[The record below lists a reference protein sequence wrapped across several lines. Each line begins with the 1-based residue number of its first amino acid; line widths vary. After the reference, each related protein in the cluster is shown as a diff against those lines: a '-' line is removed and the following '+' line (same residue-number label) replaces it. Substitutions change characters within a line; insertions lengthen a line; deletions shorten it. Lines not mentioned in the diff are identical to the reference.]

1 MHKIISGI
9 NWEQCIL
16 SRLLIVSNRLP
27 ISIVKREGKLCFQG
41 SAGGLATGLGS
52 FYKSYESLWIGWPGV
67 TLEKISKEEK
77 EEIGEKLTAESCYPI
92 FLPQK
97 DFENH
102 YYGFCNKTIWPLF
115 HYFPLYTIHDE
126 NFWEAYK
133 RVNEAFCDV
142 VAKIAEPKDIIWVH
156 DYHLMLL
163 PKLIREKL
171 QDTTIGFF
179 LHIPFPSF
187 EIFRLLPYRKEI
199 LEGLL
204 GADLIGFHTY
214 DYCRHFFHS
223 VSRILGYEH
232 SFGQITADKRVIRV
246 DTFPMGIDYERF
258 AGTRDNPEVQKE
270 ISSIREKAGKVE
282 ERKIILSI
290 DRLDYT
296 KGIPQRLE
304 AFDLFLE
311 NNPEYKEKVAMIL
324 VANPSRTGIEHY
336 MEIKKQVD
344 ELVGKINGKHG
355 TISWMPI
362 WYLYRFL
369 SFNPLVALYNIADV
383 AFVTPLRDGMNLI
396 AKEFIAT
403 KTDGKGV
410 LILSEMA
417 GATNELGEA
426 ITVNP
431 NDKEEVAEAI
441 KEALEMPDEEQI
453 ERNSIM
459 QKRLKRY
466 NVMRWASDFM
476 ERLHQI
482 KEIQQELQ
490 ARRLSYEMTK
500 KLISDY
506 LKSNKRLILLDYDG
520 TLVYFAKKPE
530 KAKPD
535 EKILRLLEAL
545 AEAPKNEVVI
555 ISGRDKETL
564 EKWFGGLNVGLVAE
578 HGVWIKEK
586 KEEKYEMLEPLR
598 DDWKEEIRSILEL
611 YVDRT
616 PGSFIE
622 EKEFSLVWHY
632 RKADPELASMRAREL
647 KDALLHLVAN
657 LNLGV
662 LEGSKV
668 MEIKSAGI
676 NKGMITLHWLSKEKW
691 DFILAIGDDW
701 TDEDIFAVLP
711 EAAYSIKVGLGPSQA
726 RFNLDSVTDVR
737 FLLEELTRL

>member
-1 MHKIISGI
+1 MGK
-9 NWEQCIL
+9 
-16 SRLLIVSNRLP
+16 LLIVSNRLP
-27 ISIVKREGKLCFQG
+27 ISVVKKRGGKLGFQG

-52 FYKSYESLWIGWPGV
+52 FYKSYQSLWIGWPGV
-67 TLEKISKEEK
+67 TLEKITEEKK
-77 EEIGEKLTAESCYPI
+77 EEIGEKLTAESCSPI
-92 FLPQK
+92 FLSQEE
-97 DFENH
+97 FENY

-115 HYFPLYTIHDE
+115 HYFPLYTIYDE

-142 VAKIAEPKDIIWVH
+142 VVEVAEPGDIIWVH

-187 EIFRLLPYRKEI
+187 EIFRLLPYRNEI

-204 GADLIGFHTY
+204 GADLVGFHTY
-214 DYCRHFFHS
+214 DYVRHFLDS

-232 SFGQITADKRVIRV
+232 SFCQIATSNRVIRA

-258 AGTRDNPEVQKE
+258 AKARENPEVQKE
-270 ISSIREKAGKVE
+270 INEIREKAGKAD

-296 KGIPQRLE
+296 KGISQRLE

-311 NNPEYKEKVAMIL
+311 QNPEYKEKVSLVL

-336 MEIKKQVD
+336 MWLKKEVD

-355 TISWMPI
+355 TIAWMPV
-362 WYLYRFL
+362 WYMYRFL
-369 SFNPLVALYNIADV
+369 SFNPLVAFYNLADV
-383 AFVTPLRDGMNLI
+383 ALITPLRDGMNLI
-396 AKEFIAT
+396 AKEFTAT

-417 GATNELGEA
+417 GAAKELGEA
-426 ITVNP
+426 IIVNP
-431 NDKEEVAEAI
+431 NNKEGVAEAI

-459 QKRLKRY
+459 QNRLKRY
-466 NVMRWASDFM
+466 NVMLWARDFM
-476 ERLHQI
+476 ERLSQI
-482 KEIQQELQ
+482 KEVQQELH
-490 ARRLSYEMTK
+490 ARRLTYETQK
-500 KLISDY
+500 KLISNY
-506 LKSNKRLILLDYDG
+506 LESNKRLILLDYDG
-520 TLVYFAKKPE
+520 TLVPFAKEPE

-535 EKILRLLEAL
+535 EEILRLLKAL
-545 AEAPKNEVVI
+545 AQEPENDVVI

-564 EKWFGGLNVGLVAE
+564 EKWFGSLNAGLVAE

-586 KEEKYEMLEPLR
+586 KEGTWEMIEPLMN
-598 DDWKEEIRSILEL
+598 DWKEEIRPILEL
-611 YVDRT
+611 YMDRT

-622 EKEFSLVWHY
+622 EKDFSLVWHY
-632 RKADPELASMRAREL
+632 RKADPELASVRSREL
-647 KDALLHLVAN
+647 KDDILHLTAN

-668 MEIKSAGI
+668 IEIKNTGI
-676 NKGMITLHWLSKEKW
+676 NKGRIALHWLSKEKW

-701 TDEDIFAVLP
+701 TDEDTFDVLP
-711 EAAYSIKVGLGPSQA
+711 ESAFSIKVGLGPSRA
-726 RFNLDSVTDVR
+726 RFNLDSVTNVR
-737 FLLEELTRL
+737 LLLEEVVK